1 MTTVT
6 LNGHTGVPSIVPMA
20 QIKQYLPDGRFAG
33 LRMKGPGLKE
43 GKTLPFI
50 PHFVD
55 SRATLLDLRPESNK
69 GCNEYFYAV
78 KNTNPAAAAVNNNNE
93 EPAAS
98 ADDKSPEPK
107 QQQQQQNQEEQKK
120 NKNADDHFSPAS
132 QPRAESQEKKK
143 SS

>member
-69 GCNEYFYAV
+69 GCNEYLYAV
-78 KNTNPAAAAVNNNNE
+78 KNTNPAAAANNNNE
-93 EPAAS
+93 LPAAS

-120 NKNADDHFSPAS
+120 NKNVDDHFSPAS